1 MGKTM
6 INKMMTN
13 TFCNTLAGI
22 VNSEFLKLNGRPIKI
37 IQTIRFW
44 VLIAFFP
51 NLGNI

>member
-22 VNSEFLKLNGRPIKI
+22 VNSEFLKLMGAQLKSYK
-37 IQTIRFW
+37 QFGFGF
-44 VLIAFFP
+44 L
-51 NLGNI
+51 